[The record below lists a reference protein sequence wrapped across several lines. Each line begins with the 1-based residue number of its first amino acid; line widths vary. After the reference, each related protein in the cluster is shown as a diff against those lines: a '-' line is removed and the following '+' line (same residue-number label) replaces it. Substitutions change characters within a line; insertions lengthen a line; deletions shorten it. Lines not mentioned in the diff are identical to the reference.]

1 MTPPSRRLGRL
12 QSEPRLDRVAH
23 QEFLDLAGDGHR
35 KLVDEFDVARDL
47 VVRDLPLTE
56 AADLVGGQ
64 GLAGSRPDP
73 GAELL
78 AVGIVGDAEKLHV
91 LNLRMAVE
99 KFLDLAR
106 VEVFTAADHV
116 GLDAADDVAIAL
128 LIEDGY

>member
-1 MTPPSRRLGRL
+1 MTPPSRGLGRL
-12 QSEPRLDRVAH
+12 QSESRLDRVAH
-23 QEFLDLAGDGHR
+23 QELLDLAGDGHR
-35 KLVDEFDVARDL
+35 KFVDEFDVARDL

-78 AVGIVGDAEKLHV
+78 AVAIVGDAENLHV

-99 KFLDLAR
+99 KSLDLAR
-106 VEVFTAADHV
+106 VEVFTAADHHV
-116 GLDAADDVAIAL
+116 LD
-128 LIEDGY
+128 